1 MAKNRERALYAQ
13 GTPKIVE
20 GRWVKKITSVP
31 VEVMA
36 RADGYAMV
44 RRPKCAPFVVLEKEL
59 SPLIE

>member
-1 MAKNRERALYAQ
+1 MAKKELALYAQ
-13 GTPKIVE
+13 VTPKIVS
-20 GRWVKKITSVP
+20 GRWVKEQASVQ
-31 VEVMA
+31 VIVMA